1 MISKILVPTDGSETA
16 KKAIK
21 YAVQLAKQ
29 TGATIMLVSV
39 IDKNR
44 HLAQSIPAVASPTR
58 LMETVEDYLRQAAE
72 SYLKEAERLCGANGV
87 RSKKIVRSGHPVEE
101 IVKEAEQSK
110 IDLIVI
116 GSHGKSA
123 IKAAVLGSVTFGVIH
138 NDTKIPVLVVRR

>member
-16 KKAIK
+16 KKATK
-21 YAVQLAKQ
+21 YAVELAKQ
-29 TGATIMLVSV
+29 IGATITLVGV

-44 HLAQSIPAVASPTR
+44 YLSQSIPAKASPTR
-58 LMETVEDYLRQAAE
+58 LMETIEDYLRQAAE
-72 SYLKEAERLCGANGV
+72 AYLKEAERLCGANGV
-87 RSKKIVRSGHPVEE
+87 QSRKVIRSGHPVEE
-101 IVKEAEQSK
+101 IIKEAKNSK

-138 NDTKIPVLVVRR
+138 NGTKVPVLVVRR